1 MARIA
6 ILGTG
11 AWGTALANVL
21 LSNKHHVAMWGVDQT
36 QINDLKKQVNTQYYG
51 NTKLVSP
58 LKLVTKKSEDIIN
71 FKPEYVVIAVPS
83 IHISSTLEMFANK
96 FENTPVYINVAK
108 GFDLKTKNTW
118 SLSISKIIK
127 NNSLGLVTLIGPSF
141 ATEVFNKN
149 ITVVNTVSD
158 KIELAKKVGALFN
171 TKFFKCVEITDVKGA
186 ETISA
191 IKNIMAIGS
200 GILYA
205 QHNSI
210 NTRAAILAQIAKE
223 VQSIVKIMGGEP
235 STLYQ
240 FCGIGDIFLTC
251 TDSKSRNFSFGLEI
265 GKFGF
270 KNVKKVLKN
279 NTVEGYWAAKVVYQ
293 IITAH
298 GIKAPILTHI
308 YKILYNN
315 ESETNFVQNIINEIN
330 K

>member
-51 NTKLVSP
+51 NTKLVSS

-96 FENTPVYINVAK
+96 FENTPIYINVAK

-149 ITVVNTVSD
+149 ITVVNAVSD
-158 KIELAKKVGALFN
+158 NIELAKKVGALFN

-293 IITAH
+293 IITSH

>member
-96 FENTPVYINVAK
+96 FENMPVYINVAK

-158 KIELAKKVGALFN
+158 TIELAKKVGVLFN

-293 IITAH
+293 IITSH
-298 GIKAPILTHI
+298 GIKAPILTNI

>member
-21 LSNKHHVAMWGVDQT
+21 LSNKHHVAMWGVDQI

-96 FENTPVYINVAK
+96 FENTPIYINVAK

-293 IITAH
+293 IITSH

>member
-51 NTKLVSP
+51 NTKLVSS

-96 FENTPVYINVAK
+96 FENTPIYINVAK

-298 GIKAPILTHI
+298 SIKAPILTHI

>member
-1 MARIA
+1 MAKIA

-21 LSNKHHVAMWGVDQT
+21 LSNKHQVAMWGVDQT

-96 FENTPVYINVAK
+96 FENMPIYINVAK

-298 GIKAPILTHI
+298 GTKAPILTHI

>member
-11 AWGTALANVL
+11 AWGAALANVL

-96 FENTPVYINVAK
+96 FENTPIYINVAK

-293 IITAH
+293 IITSH

>member
-96 FENTPVYINVAK
+96 FENTPIYINVAK

-270 KNVKKVLKN
+270 KTVKNFLKN

-293 IITAH
+293 IITSH